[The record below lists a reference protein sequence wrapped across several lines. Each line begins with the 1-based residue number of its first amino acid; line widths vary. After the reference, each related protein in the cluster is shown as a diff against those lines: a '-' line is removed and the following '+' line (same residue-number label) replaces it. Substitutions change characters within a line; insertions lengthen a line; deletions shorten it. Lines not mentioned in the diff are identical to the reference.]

1 MATTTTDGFPDSER
15 HRPSPLFIS
24 SAALA
29 ALFLAPAGNAA
40 EWRIAPTLDLRETYT
55 DNVRLAPHGSEKS
68 DFVSDISPGVAV
80 SANGRG
86 LKLKANYAF
95 QSLHYANDGKNS
107 SSFHK
112 LNADTNVDLIKD
124 LFSFDGSA
132 SISQQSISL
141 AGAQS
146 TDNYA
151 ITDNRTTVRTTT
163 ASPYLHHEFH
173 DIATTELRY
182 TRTAVNTGSSAMSS
196 SRNDGLRL
204 TVNSGPSFRTLGWD
218 ASYSAAKNRMANSD
232 AVNSSTVSG
241 NLRYMLTPQFSLT
254 GGAGYDKYD
263 YLATAGTPSPA
274 GKFYSG
280 GFSWHPTERT
290 SLAASVGHRFYGKT
304 YSLDSS
310 VRGRASMW
318 RLSYDESITTALS
331 QFAVVATASTSDF
344 LNQLFRSS
352 IPDDALRQRVV
363 DHFILAT
370 GLPATLSYSINYLTN
385 QFFLQKALKASV
397 ALTGAKNTLI
407 FTAFSTSRQPQSV
420 QNGTTSLAGLSPLT
434 NGNTRQTGL
443 NALWNWRVTA
453 LTSATLSADLTK
465 STLNLQASDQRI
477 KTFRAAVARRLQ
489 PKLDGV
495 IELKHATQTSDI
507 SANNYQENAISAFLS
522 MKF

>member
-1 MATTTTDGFPDSER
+1 MATTTTDGFPHSER
-15 HRPSPLFIS
+15 HRPSSLFAS

-55 DNVRLAPHGSEKS
+55 DNVRLAVRGSEQS
-68 DFVSDISPGVAV
+68 DFITDISPGISV
-80 SANGRG
+80 SAHGRG

-112 LNADTNVDLIKD
+112 LNADTNVDLIKN

-132 SISQQSISL
+132 SINQQSISL
-141 AGAQS
+141 AGTRS

-151 ITDNRTTVRTTT
+151 ITDNRTTVRTVT

-182 TRTAVNTGSSAMSS
+182 THTTVNTGSNTPSS
-196 SRNDGLRL
+196 SRNDALRL
-204 TVNSGPSFRTLGWD
+204 SVNSGPSFRTLGWD
-218 ASYSAAKNRMANSD
+218 TSYSAEKNRMTNSD

-241 NLRYMLTPQFSLT
+241 GLRYMLTPQFSLT

-263 YLATAGTPSPA
+263 YIAAAGTPSPA

-304 YSLDSS
+304 YSLNSS

-331 QFAVVATASTSDF
+331 QFALVATASTSDF

-352 IPDDALRQRVV
+352 IPDAALRQQVV
-363 DHFILAT
+363 DRFILAT
-370 GLPATLSYSINYLTN
+370 GLPATLSHSINYLSN
-385 QFFLQKALKASV
+385 QFFLQKTLRASV
-397 ALTGAKNTLI
+397 ALTGAKNTVVL
-407 FTAFSTSRQPQSV
+407 TAFNTSRQPQSA
-420 QNGTTSLAGLSPLT
+420 QNAPPLLIGSTPLT

-443 NALWNWRVTA
+443 NALWNWRMTA
-453 LTSATLSADLTK
+453 LTSATVSADLTK
-465 STLNLQASDQRI
+465 SALNLQASEQRI
-477 KTFRAAVARRLQ
+477 KTFRVAVASRLQ

-495 IELKHATQTSDI
+495 IELKHATQASDI